1 MVLQRQTE
9 GTLCLP
15 PPQGGMAYVRTHT
28 YTHILYILAWLQ
40 THTNPH
46 TPLSST
52 IVLTASQKV
61 THARAHQ
68 QLNTCACNS
77 ANSTRSCICSHFM
90 CTACVSKCVC
100 VCPQTHLEAPPELV
114 VVVMQLQLGLQICD
128 T

>member
-68 QLNTCACNS
+68 QLNTCACNCQFNTFLHVQS
-77 ANSTRSCICSHFM
+77 LHVYSMCI
-90 CTACVSKCVC
+90 KVC